1 MYWEME
7 TRAGV
12 KGRDIVG
19 QFYDW
24 LSILTDS
31 FFIGSEIQRFK
42 TWQYVSYTTRQS
54 QMLVFVKSENI
65 SLEKK
70 RKKKGV
76 CMRFEV
82 EFHITNPH
90 VKVKKKDFLVEL
102 RAL

>member
-1 MYWEME
+1 MYWEVE

-12 KGRDIVG
+12 KGRDILG
-19 QFYDW
+19 QFYFDGQFFYW

-70 RKKKGV
+70 KKKKGV

-90 VKVKKKDFLVEL
+90 V
-102 RAL
+102 